1 MQEFEMDE
9 IQEPDEVKI
18 YHSSED
24 DFSHYPEAKFFER
37 FIAVLIDG
45 FIVAFA
51 TKVISSLIVL
61 AMQTMPNV
69 VILNALL
76 VLVSFTLPTLY
87 QIIFL
92 TRDGQTLG
100 KKAMKIKVVYQDNTE
115 ALSVGTVMIREPI
128 GKLISGIFLGI
139 GFIVV
144 LFGNRAWHDNIADTK
159 VIKIK

>member
-76 VLVSFTLPTLY
+76 V
-87 QIIFL
+87 IIL
-92 TRDGQTLG
+92 
-100 KKAMKIKVVYQDNTE
+100 
-115 ALSVGTVMIREPI
+115 
-128 GKLISGIFLGI
+128 
-139 GFIVV
+139 
-144 LFGNRAWHDNIADTK
+144 
-159 VIKIK
+159 